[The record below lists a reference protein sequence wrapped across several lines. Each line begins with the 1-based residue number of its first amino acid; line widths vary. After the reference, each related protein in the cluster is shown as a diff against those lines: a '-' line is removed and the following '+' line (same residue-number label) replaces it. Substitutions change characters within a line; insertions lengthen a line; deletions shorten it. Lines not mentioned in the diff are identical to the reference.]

1 MFVIVSWVSFLIKP
15 EVVPGRSVREA
26 ETHFMEILNRI
37 ENEECLLLK
46 RLSISCIS
54 IRQQDVFPPPSFRA
68 LSKLEFL
75 HIESLPAPYT
85 QRLLE
90 EILYNKD
97 CKLKGIKLGMI

>member
-1 MFVIVSWVSFLIKP
+1 
-15 EVVPGRSVREA
+15 
-26 ETHFMEILNRI
+26 MEILNRI
-37 ENEECLLLK
+37 ENEESLLLK
-46 RLSISCIS
+46 RLSISIS
-54 IRQQDVFPPPSFRA
+54 IRQRDVSPPPSFGA

-97 CKLKGIKLGMI
+97 CKLKRIDLGRILMIKRKKRSN